1 MEKICIKGMS
11 QEDGLLASQSSM
23 AIAGMGIIGLFALI
37 MLGFALK
44 RMKQENDYEEWVDE
58 EEVTQD

>member
-1 MEKICIKGMS
+1 
-11 QEDGLLASQSSM
+11 M
-23 AIAGMGIIGLFALI
+23 AIAGIGVIGLFAVI

-44 RMKQENDYEEWVDE
+44 RMKQEDEYEEWVDE